1 MPGRAT
7 LAPTYPLSKHDVV
20 MKPLLAM
27 LTLAVTLGCE
37 VQREVEVGRRVP
49 DFSAS
54 SLKGQAVS
62 LAELRGEVVLL
73 NVWATWCFPCRREM
87 PSFEALYREHGRD
100 GLRIVGVSIDGA
112 GAERDVKE
120 FLHEYGIT
128 FDILLDPGQRIT
140 RTFRTTGVPETFL
153 IGRDGVLVKHWI
165 GRIDGHSEGIR
176 APIRD
181 ALGFSLA
188 PGGLGPGAVPLMG
201 ISSATISDG
210 R

>member
-1 MPGRAT
+1 
-7 LAPTYPLSKHDVV
+7 VV
-20 MKPLLAM
+20 TNPLLVVLA
-27 LTLAVTLGCE
+27 LAVTLGCE

-54 SLKGQAVS
+54 TLERETVS

-100 GLRIVGVSIDGA
+100 GLRILGVSIDGA
-112 GAERDVKE
+112 GAERDVQE
-120 FLHEYGIT
+120 FLHEHGIT

-165 GRIDGHSEGIR
+165 GRIDGQSERIR

-181 ALGFSLA
+181 ALGLSLA
-188 PGGLGPGAVPLMG
+188 PPGLRPRAAPLMG
-201 ISSATISDG
+201 ISSTPISNG
-210 R
+210 P